1 MFQGALRPAPPPPRH
16 SYRMHFPGALSA
28 LLGDSQKT
36 SKWLWAE
43 ERRQMRDEPESGLSP
58 TLQLEDAH
66 P

>member
-1 MFQGALRPAPPPPRH
+1 
-16 SYRMHFPGALSA
+16 MHFPGALSA